1 MTNWTETLSRKQA
14 MAARAALSAEMA
26 IADHIQ
32 AYRSEIDGWAMVDV
46 FVGRRCHTVSLGPRG
61 SIKSQSSNLI
71 A

>member
-14 MAARAALSAEMA
+14 NAARAALAAGMK
-26 IADHIQ
+26 IADHVQ
-32 AYRSEIDGWAMVDV
+32 ASRSDIDGWAKVEV

-61 SIKSQSSNLI
+61 SIKSQSSHLI